1 MSKKTSN
8 KNKSKKKPGFF
19 TLLLFSLIAGA
30 ALVWPTHILFSYY
43 AENPLPNVPLIL
55 FASIHSG
62 ILYVIIFQVSGIL
75 IRNYSV
81 ERANEKELK
90 NFKDFTDT
98 IHRAVTEIEAYQTL
112 YEFIQKIRV
121 SSRITLFYRREVSSS
136 EIVWERLTKERFPLC
151 TMEPR
156 NCPVV
161 KYGRECLVK
170 NIATDIPC
178 ANQLP
183 EHKSGSYICLPI
195 TEGNITLGILQLYS
209 KSKNYFDEA
218 LISKVKSYIEVAK
231 PVISSKRTLHQL
243 RKNATTDKLTKLYNR
258 RFLEQYLDNQ
268 LEITGFSNQK
278 LSVIM
283 MDIDNFKQIND
294 TYGHNA
300 GDAVLVTFA
309 RVILRCLRQTDLVA
323 RYGGEEFI
331 AILPSSDTKNAY
343 DIAERIR
350 ESIAAEPMPKINDVQ
365 LPNISCSFGVSTYPT
380 HAKNKNDL
388 IKAADIALYK
398 AKQAGKNRVITYS
411 EGMEM

>member
-1 MSKKTSN
+1 MNVLKKTSN
-8 KNKSKKKPGFF
+8 KNKKKPGFF
-19 TLLLFSLIAGA
+19 TIFLISLVIGAG
-30 ALVWPTHILFSYY
+30 LILPTHILFSYY
-43 AENPLPNVPLIL
+43 VENPIKNIPFIM
-55 FASIHSG
+55 FTSIYCG
-62 ILYVIIFQVSGIL
+62 ILYVIVLQLAGIL

-81 ERANEKELK
+81 EHANEKELK
-90 NFKDFTDT
+90 NFKDFTNI
-98 IHRAVTEIEAYQTL
+98 IHRSATEIEAYQTL
-112 YEFIQKIRV
+112 YSFIQKIRV
-121 SSRITLFYRREVSSS
+121 SNHITLFYRREISANEV
-136 EIVWERLTKERFPLC
+136 VWERLTKERLPLC

-195 TEGNITLGILQLYS
+195 TEGDITLGILQLYS
-209 KSKNYFDEA
+209 KSKNYFTEPI
-218 LISKVKSYIEVAK
+218 ISKVKSYIEVAK
-231 PVISSKRTLHQL
+231 PVISSKRALRQL
-243 RKNATTDKLTKLYNR
+243 NKHASTDKLTKLYNR
-258 RFLEQYLDNQ
+258 RFLDYYLDNQ
-268 LEITGFSNQK
+268 IEITGFSNQK

-283 MDIDNFKQIND
+283 MDIDNFKRIND
-294 TYGHNA
+294 TYGHTA
-300 GDAVLVTFA
+300 GDAVLVVFSQ
-309 RVILRCLRQTDLVA
+309 VILRCLRQTDLVA

-350 ESIAAEPMPKINDVQ
+350 VSIASEPMPKIDNVQ

-380 HAKNKNDL
+380 HADNKNDL
-388 IKAADIALYK
+388 IKTADIALYK

-411 EGMEM
+411 DGMEM